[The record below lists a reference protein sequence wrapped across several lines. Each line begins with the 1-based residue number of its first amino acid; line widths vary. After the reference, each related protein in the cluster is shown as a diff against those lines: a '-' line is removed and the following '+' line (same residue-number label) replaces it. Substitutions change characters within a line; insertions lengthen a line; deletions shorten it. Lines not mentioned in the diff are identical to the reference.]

1 MAAERDR
8 HRERHTPQSLLQRI
22 ALHFESICGSAVPV
36 LGLKKYLYPSSL
48 QHSNQ
53 PCRTSTPV
61 ESETQKTGQVMQR
74 LFLFTCCSS
83 RVSLGRNVESALLTS
98 ALVTGGLRSTRE
110 REGRGKREEG
120 REGSGESRAT
130 G

>member
-1 MAAERDR
+1 M
-8 HRERHTPQSLLQRI
+8 
-22 ALHFESICGSAVPV
+22 

-61 ESETQKTGQVMQR
+61 ESETQKTGQVVQR

-110 REGRGKREEG
+110 REEGRERGKKEEG
-120 REGSGESRAT
+120 GEGSGESRAT